1 MAEKDLSYRLSAD
14 PRQFERGFKSAESSA
29 RALERELAKL
39 EAEQA
44 RVDAAMDQ
52 VGATFLAAGAA
63 IGAGLAMAVRAAIS
77 WESAWTG
84 VAKVIDGSPEQ
95 LAELEGELRQL
106 ARTLPQTH
114 EEIAGVAAA
123 AGQLGIARQDI
134 VQFTR
139 TMVDLGTATNL
150 TSEEAAFALSR
161 LMNIMQSAPDD
172 VGRLGASIVELGN
185 NSATTEQEI
194 VDMALRIAGAGQT
207 VRMSEADVIGF
218 AGALSSVG
226 VQAEAGGSA
235 ISRAFIIIEQAV
247 RSGGER
253 LDTFAQLAGMTAD
266 QYAQAFQ
273 QDAAKAT
280 AAFIQ
285 GLGRMQQS
293 GGDVFATLQDLGM
306 SEILLR
312 DALLRLAGA
321 GDLVTRSLDT
331 ANRGWEDNTALLEE
345 AERRYAT
352 VESRV
357 AIARNQLND
366 FAIDIGNTFLP
377 AVGAAADLIGD
388 LAGVLTDLP
397 GPVKAV
403 LAVLGLSAAA
413 LLLVGGTALLVV
425 PRIAQYKQAIL
436 ELSMAQ
442 GRMAAT
448 AVAANTAM
456 SRVGSFL
463 AGPWG
468 IAIAGAVAAL
478 SAFALANAEAR
489 GRARELAD
497 TLDDQS
503 GAVTRDTG
511 LWIAHQLAQNGVID
525 QAELLGISA
534 GDLTAA
540 MMGEA
545 DAIARVN
552 AELDRHNGAIAPA
565 YAQRS
570 DDLNVAAQK
579 VRGSLQDMGG
589 DLANARELHR
599 QVTEATDGQTRSV
612 ADLDPATRQLATGL
626 GLTAAAATDLAAEV
640 DELDKALR
648 ALYDQMFALEEAE
661 DAATRAMKRM
671 TEEAKANGGALDGN
685 SESALTNR
693 DNIRNLIRTH
703 MDLVVEYAKTADS
716 ADDVTAKTEELRK
729 KFVEQARQAGITE
742 ADIREYAKA
751 YDRVP
756 DEVATLLKTL
766 GLDAAQRQIR
776 NHLEWLDRIPPEV
789 RTRLVVEQRTARGG
803 HREFNALGGP
813 AGSRYAGG
821 GEVDGPYGYDA
832 VPAWL
837 TRGEWVSTVEATRR
851 NAAALAAA
859 NAGARLAVVGSSA
872 SRGDYGGA
880 GRGVH
885 ADNINVNVQ
894 AWTDRFSLRQVEQE
908 IAMHNSI

>member
-44 RVDAAMDQ
+44 RVEAAMDQ
-52 VGATFLAAGAA
+52 VGTTFLAAGAA
-63 IGAGLAMAVRAAIS
+63 IGAGLVMATRAAIS

-134 VQFTR
+134 VDFTR
-139 TMVDLGTATNL
+139 VMVDLGVATNL
-150 TSEEAAFALSR
+150 SSEEAAFALAR
-161 LMNIMQSAPDD
+161 MMNIMQTAPDD
-172 VGRLGASIVELGN
+172 VGRLGATIVELGN

-194 VDMALRIAGAGQT
+194 VDMSLRIAGAGQT
-207 VRMSEADVIGF
+207 VRMSEADVLGY
-218 AGALSSVG
+218 AAALSSVG

-235 ISRAFIIIEQAV
+235 ISRAFIIIEEAA
-247 RSGGER
+247 RNGGER
-253 LDTFAQLAGMTAD
+253 LETFAELAGMSAE
-266 QYAQAFQ
+266 QFAQAYRE
-273 QDAAKAT
+273 DAAGAT

-285 GLGRMQQS
+285 GLGRMQAA
-293 GGDVFATLQDLGM
+293 GGDVFKTLADLGM

-321 GDLVTRSLDT
+321 GDLVTRSLDV

-345 AERRYAT
+345 AERRYQT
-352 VESRV
+352 VESRM

-366 FAIDIGNTFLP
+366 FAIDIGNVFLP
-377 AVGAAADLIGD
+377 ALGSAADLVGD
-388 LAGVLTDLP
+388 LAGLLADLP
-397 GPVKAV
+397 GPVQAV
-403 LAVLGLSAAA
+403 LAILAATSAA
-413 LLLVGGTALLVV
+413 LLLVGGTALLAV
-425 PRIAQYKQAIL
+425 PQIAAYKAAIDTL
-436 ELSMAQ
+436 ATSQ
-442 GRMAAT
+442 GRLAAT
-448 AVAANTAM
+448 AVAANSALG
-456 SRVGSFL
+456 RVGSFL

-468 IAIAGAVAAL
+468 LAIAGAVVAL
-478 SAFALANAEAR
+478 SAFAMANAEAR

-511 LWIAHQLAQNGVID
+511 LWIAHQLAQQGVIE

-540 MMGEA
+540 LMGEA
-545 DAIARVN
+545 DAVARVN
-552 AELDRHNGAIAPA
+552 AELDKHNGGVAPA

-570 DDLNVAAQK
+570 DDTNAAAQK
-579 VRGSLQDMGG
+579 VRKSLQEMGG
-589 DLANARELHR
+589 DLANASELHR
-599 QVTEATDGQTRSV
+599 QVTEATEGQTRSV
-612 ADLDPATRQLATGL
+612 EDLDPATRQLAAGL
-626 GLTAAAATDLAAEV
+626 GITADAAVDLAAEV
-640 DELDKALR
+640 DDLDKALR
-648 ALYDQMFALEEAE
+648 AALDTMFGLEEAE
-661 DAATRAMKRM
+661 DAAQRAMRRM
-671 TEEAKANGGALDGN
+671 TEAAKENGGSLQGN
-685 SESALTNR
+685 SEAALTNR
-693 DNIRNLIRTH
+693 DNVRSLIRAHT
-703 MDLVVEYAKTADS
+703 DQIIEYAKTGATSDEL
-716 ADDVTAKTEELRK
+716 AAKTKELRAQ
-729 KFVEQARQAGITE
+729 FVRQATQAGLTKSE
-742 ADIREYAKA
+742 VRDYAQA
-751 YDRVP
+751 YDGIP
-756 DEVATLLKTL
+756 AEAETHIQTP
-766 GLDAAQRQIR
+766 GLSGAMASVRTYVDWLRQIPR
-776 NHLEWLDRIPPEV
+776 EV
-789 RTRLVVEQRTARGG
+789 RTRLIAEQRTARGG

-821 GEVDGPYGYDA
+821 GEVDGPHGYDA

-837 TRGEWVSTVEATRR
+837 TRGEWVSTVDATRR

-859 NAGARLAVVGSSA
+859 NAGAKLAVVGSPGM
-872 SRGDYGGA
+872 RGDYGGA
-880 GRGVH
+880 GGRGMHIERVE
-885 ADNINVNVQ
+885 VR

-908 IAMHNSI
+908 LAMHGAV